1 MRSRTLLAAI
11 AVTLTILTSC
21 GDKLTSNIS
30 RLESEAFSTEEAMN
44 PNTAEELVSAYIAF
58 IDANPQDAMSPD
70 YLFRAIDVS
79 MNTNNPQR
87 TLSLIDKMILDYP
100 CYPKAQA
107 ALFLKGFIYET
118 RFNNFTKAK
127 ELYERYLELYPDGEF
142 AADCKA
148 SIENLGLS
156 LEELVRRFEENQ

>member
-30 RLESEAFSTEEAMN
+30 RLESEAFSTEEAIN

-100 CYPKAQA
+100 CYPKTQA

-118 RFNNFTKAK
+118 RFNNLTKAK

>member
-1 MRSRTLLAAI
+1 
-11 AVTLTILTSC
+11 
-21 GDKLTSNIS
+21 
-30 RLESEAFSTEEAMN
+30 
-44 PNTAEELVSAYIAF
+44 
-58 IDANPQDAMSPD
+58 
-70 YLFRAIDVS
+70 
-79 MNTNNPQR
+79 
-87 TLSLIDKMILDYP
+87 MILDYP

-118 RFNNFTKAK
+118 RFNNLTKAK

>member
-1 MRSRTLLAAI
+1 MNSRTILAAI
-11 AVTLTILTSC
+11 VLATTLLTSC
-21 GDKLTSNIS
+21 GDKLINNIS

-44 PNTAEELVSAYIAF
+44 PETANALVDAYLAF
-58 IDANPQDAMSPD
+58 IDANPQDDMSPD

-87 TLSLIDKMILDYP
+87 TLSLIDKMIHDYP
-100 CYPKAQA
+100 RHPKAQA
-107 ALFLKGFIYET
+107 ALFLKGFIFET
-118 RFNNFTKAK
+118 RFNNLTKAK

-142 AADCKA
+142 AADCRA

-156 LEELVRRFEENQ
+156 LEELIRRFEENQ